1 MTVPLVIAMPGNE
14 AMAQMLTRSL
24 RGDIGG
30 IELRSFPDGETYL
43 RFLSHLS
50 GRVLVIACTLDRP
63 NEKILPLL
71 FAAATAREL
80 DAERS
85 AWLPHISPT
94 CGKIGASSREKP

>member
-63 NEKILPLL
+63 NEKFCRCCSRLQRP
-71 FAAATAREL
+71 ASWTQK
-80 DAERS
+80 RS